1 MKPRLPQD
9 PFLVLVDFAP
19 ALEAA
24 ARAVFPG
31 ADIGHDYFHAA
42 QLLSRGLLKE
52 LTRLYRAECAKPV
65 AEFHAAARSSLRADK
80 GGTLPAPVFTQ
91 PYLQGAWEVYREI
104 HALRKCRGPASFER
118 SWDRFCAQVE
128 GSGWPG
134 AARFLQLAREHYP
147 KRDITRK
154 GQDLFL
160 KKVRGAWRATLR
172 EARERLEDRKASFAQ
187 ARYLVLKNPA
197 NTRPE
202 DVGAL
207 RAALADFPFLR
218 PIREIVCKFH
228 YQFKAKRGNW
238 RPLDFLRDLVHE
250 DSHDMLRSAVET
262 LIAEQGHIFAYRRV
276 WEQEPALAGTKG
288 ARTTREETN
297 HYINSLAR
305 TQFGFRSSEGARMRL
320 AARLHCPFIISKS
333 LRTHEASH
341 L

>member
-1 MKPRLPQD
+1 VKPRLPRD

-24 ARAVFPG
+24 ARAIFPG

-42 QLLSRGLLKE
+42 QLLGRGLLKE

-65 AEFHAAARSSLRADK
+65 AEFHAAARASLRADK
-80 GGTLPAPVFTQ
+80 GGTLPALVFTQ

-104 HALRKCRGPASFER
+104 HALRKCRNPASLEEGWER
-118 SWDRFCAQVE
+118 LCACVE
-128 GSGWPG
+128 DSGWPG
-134 AARFLQLAREHYP
+134 APRFLELAREHYP
-147 KRDITRK
+147 RRGMTRK
-154 GQDLFL
+154 GQGLFL

-172 EARERLEDRKASFAQ
+172 EAREVLEDRKASFAQ

-197 NTRPE
+197 NMRPE
-202 DVGAL
+202 DTRVL
-207 RAALADFPFLR
+207 RAAMVDFPFLR
-218 PIREIVCKFH
+218 PIREIVTRFH
-228 YQFKAKRGNW
+228 YQFKAKPGSW

-262 LIAEQGHIFAYRRV
+262 LIAKQGHIFAYRQL
-276 WEQEPALAGTKG
+276 WGQQPCLMGYKG
-288 ARTTREETN
+288 ARTTREEAN

-320 AARLHCPFIISKS
+320 AARLHCPFIVSKS
-333 LRTHEASH
+333 LRIHEASH

>member
-1 MKPRLPQD
+1 MKPRLPRD

-31 ADIGHDYFHAA
+31 ASIGHDYFHAA
-42 QLLSRGLLKE
+42 QLLGRGLLKE

-65 AEFHAAARSSLRADK
+65 AEFHAAARASLRVDK
-80 GGTLPAPVFTQ
+80 EGILPAPDFSQ
-91 PYLQGAWEVYREI
+91 PYLQGAWAVYREI
-104 HALRKCRGPASFER
+104 HALRKCRGPASLDGAWER
-118 SWDRFCAQVE
+118 LCARVE

-147 KRDITRK
+147 TRGITRK
-154 GQDLFL
+154 GQGLFL

-172 EARERLEDRKASFAQ
+172 EARELLEDRKASFSQ

-197 NTRPE
+197 NMRPE
-202 DVGAL
+202 DVRAL

-218 PIREIVCKFH
+218 PVREVVAKFH
-228 YQFKAKRGNW
+228 YQFKAMPGNW
-238 RPLDFLRDLVHE
+238 RPLEFLRDLVNE
-250 DSHDMLRSAVET
+250 DSHDMLKSAVET
-262 LIAEQGHIFAYRRV
+262 LIAEQEHIFAYRQV
-276 WEQEPALAGTKG
+276 WGQEPALAGNKG
-288 ARTTREETN
+288 VRSTREEAN
-297 HYINSLAR
+297 HHVNSLAR
-305 TQFGFRSSEGARMRL
+305 AQFGFRSSEGARMRL

-333 LRTHEASH
+333 LRTYEASH